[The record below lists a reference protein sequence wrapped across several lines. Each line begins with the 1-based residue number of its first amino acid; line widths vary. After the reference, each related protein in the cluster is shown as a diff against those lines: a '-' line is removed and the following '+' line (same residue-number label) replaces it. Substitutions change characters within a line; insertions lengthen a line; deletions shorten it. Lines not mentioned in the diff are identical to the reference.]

1 VAAEYRVFRKYR
13 DEYQLTGASVGAPVD
28 PLVLEEESGVTL
40 HEVGGTLR
48 YDTTARWLRGDSV
61 RPLQL
66 HARVLRAVAGGGGQ
80 TPVTTRIEFGV
91 RFFQG
96 IWGSR

>member
-1 VAAEYRVFRKYR
+1 
-13 DEYQLTGASVGAPVD
+13 
-28 PLVLEEESGVTL
+28 VLEEESGVTL
-40 HEVGGTLR
+40 HELGGTLR
-48 YDTTARWLRGDSV
+48 YDTVTRWLGGGDV

-80 TPVTTRIEFGV
+80 TPITTRIEFGV